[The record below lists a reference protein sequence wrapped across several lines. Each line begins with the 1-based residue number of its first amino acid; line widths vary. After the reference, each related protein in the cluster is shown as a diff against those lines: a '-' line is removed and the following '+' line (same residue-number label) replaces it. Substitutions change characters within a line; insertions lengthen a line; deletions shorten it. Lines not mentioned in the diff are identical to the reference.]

1 MHRLVFELIDNM
13 EYNTSRT
20 KLVYKEYGRNI
31 QKLIDHAVTI
41 EDDEK
46 RNAFAKRIIE
56 LMGQINPHLKNTVD
70 FRHKLWDH
78 LFLIS
83 DFRLDVES
91 PYPIPTRESLAQ
103 KTVKMPYPRTKLR
116 FRHYGKNVEALIAK
130 AIAMEDEGKKKEFT
144 RIIANYM
151 KMVYRSRNEVAINDD
166 IIKHDLKKMS
176 DGALEVDEG
185 LVLKKMSNSRS
196 TGQRDSGSNNKRRK
210 GRSGNTRKHHQN
222 SNKHKR
228 RSYRQHGK

>member
-1 MHRLVFELIDNM
+1 MQRLVFELNDKM

-41 EDDEK
+41 EDDEQ
-46 RNAFAKRIIE
+46 RNNFAKGIIE

-83 DFRLDVES
+83 DFRLVVDS

-103 KTVKMPYPRTKLR
+103 KTVKMPYPRQKLR
-116 FRHYGKNVEALIAK
+116 YRHYGKNVERLIAK
-130 AIAMEDEGKKKEFT
+130 AIAMEEEDKRKEFT

-176 DGALEVDEG
+176 EGKLELDEG
-185 LVLKKMSNSRS
+185 LVLKKMSNSSRS
-196 TGQRDSGSNNKRRK
+196 QGGRDSSHKRRK
-210 GRSGNTRKHHQN
+210 GRSGGRKSGSTQHSKN
-222 SNKHKR
+222 KR